1 MWCLLGKPDTSLMV
15 INMSSD
21 LVTPSFHWVDVLK
34 VVVEVIFVAW
44 KSSFLEIEKGQ
55 TMSIAC
61 PSIEVLGSETKW
73 IMAMWLY
80 TITRPSLSI
89 TSVLW
94 KYWFYMFIILDIHYV
109 WYEMVVELLGFAY
122 RRGNER
128 LRREEGN

>member
-1 MWCLLGKPDTSLMV
+1 MGWCLK
-15 INMSSD
+15 I
-21 LVTPSFHWVDVLK
+21 
-34 VVVEVIFVAW
+34 VVEVIFVAW